1 MRTAPSDVL
10 LLILSAL
17 TVLLAALV
25 AGGLL
30 ARPFG

>member
-1 MRTAPSDVL
+1 MRIAPSDVL
-10 LLILSAL
+10 LLVLSAL

-25 AGGLL
+25 LGGLM